1 MVLFGEEKYEEAL
14 PFFKKSTEVDPTF
27 ADAYYNAGV
36 CCCNEGY
43 AINDAISQKKLTKKE
58 YDAEIAKV
66 KEWYKKAEPYFLKV
80 RELEPDNAERWAS
93 RLKTVYYIIGDKAKE
108 TEMDAYIKQ

>member
-1 MVLFGEEKYEEAL
+1 M
-14 PFFKKSTEVDPTF
+14 
-27 ADAYYNAGV
+27 
-36 CCCNEGY
+36 
-43 AINDAISQKKLTKKE
+43 
-58 YDAEIAKV
+58 